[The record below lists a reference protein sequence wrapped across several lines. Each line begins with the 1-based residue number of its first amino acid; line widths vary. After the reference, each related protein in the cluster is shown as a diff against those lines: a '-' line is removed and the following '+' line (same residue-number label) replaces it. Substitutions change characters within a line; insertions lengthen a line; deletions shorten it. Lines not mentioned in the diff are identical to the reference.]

1 MSEMS
6 KFQLEENSFQWEEL
20 KILTFARNLRA
31 IGSLAVG
38 DRTLFHSNAPY
49 PAAAPALVT
58 LGFTAN
64 QENKMQKPIVNRSFG
79 ARAVVKRQG
88 DSFSSYFSSNG
99 KDLSS
104 YPLSQVPFHNF

>member
-1 MSEMS
+1 MS
-6 KFQLEENSFQWEEL
+6 KFQLEENSFRWEEL

-31 IGSLAVG
+31 IGALAAG
-38 DRTLFHSNAPY
+38 DRISFHSNLPY
-49 PAAAPALVT
+49 PAAAPALVA

-64 QENKMQKPIVNRSFG
+64 PENKMQKPIVNRSFG
-79 ARAVVKRQG
+79 ARAVVERQG
-88 DSFSSYFSSNG
+88 ESFSSCFSSNG